1 MRTLA
6 LHALLA
12 GAAAA
17 VALRAQQ
24 SNDPSAKD
32 PSAKDPAAQEPLT
45 QAPDVAFD
53 GVNGKVALRDFRGK
67 QAVVLLFM
75 RGFAKGMTCYYC
87 GEQTREYASRYAEIH
102 AAGAEVLMVLP
113 LADDIAGYVRK
124 IGEGGKPPDP
134 QLALP
139 FPVVLDK
146 DGSAC
151 AALRVPTKKS
161 GLDPFPVANPA
172 TIVVGKDGKVLFERH
187 GDDPSDRPDV
197 AAVLQV
203 LRTGTAAP
211 AATKAAAAPVASRA
225 WLGYEDGLRAA
236 KAGRRPILLEFHAV
250 W

>member
-6 LHALLA
+6 LNALLA

-24 SNDPSAKD
+24 P
-32 PSAKDPAAQEPLT
+32 PPPAA
-45 QAPDVAFD
+45 APDASFD
-53 GVNGKVALRDFRGK
+53 GAAGKVALRDFRGK

-75 RGFAKGMTCYYC
+75 RGFEKGTTCYYC
-87 GEQTREYASRYAEIH
+87 GEQTRAYLRSYADIH

-113 LADDIAGYVRK
+113 LATDIAGYVRK
-124 IGEGGKPPDP
+124 IGEGAAPPDP
-134 QLALP
+134 NLALP

-151 AALRVPTKKS
+151 AAFHVPTKKG
-161 GLDPFPVANPA
+161 GLDPFPVSSPA
-172 TIVVGKDGKVLFERH
+172 TIVVGKDGRILFEQH
-187 GDDPSDRPDV
+187 GDDPSDRPE
-197 AAVLQV
+197 AAKVLEL

-211 AATKAAAAPVASRA
+211 AAPKPAAAPAAGRA
-225 WLGYEDGLRAA
+225 WLAYDEGLHTA
-236 KAGRRPILLEFHAV
+236 KARRRPILLEFHAV